1 MLKLVR
7 KDILLSLSNKYL
19 LNKWLFILIPMFV
32 LILGNNLTNSFI
44 NEYLIFQLPTVA
56 ALFSTFIFYTDKSIL
71 NNYALIQSLPVKRW
85 EYVISKYLLLFINYS
100 LIMGYILLMFKI
112 FLYFG
117 FRDTDYIGIVSVMEA
132 LIISLASFAV
142 TVPITFLFSGRFRSI
157 FIFPILSIVTLE
169 YTYEHGRGLNGLIQ
183 NLKEIKSP
191 IIIIII
197 YCISIGL
204 SIWIYNRKDLG

>member
-32 LILGNNLTNSFI
+32 LILGNNLTDSFI
-44 NEYLIFQLPTVA
+44 DEYLIFQVPTVA

-85 EYVISKYLLLFINYS
+85 EYVISKYLLLFISYS
-100 LIMGYILLMFKI
+100 LIIGYTLLMFKI
-112 FLYFG
+112 FIYVGL
-117 FRDTDYIGIVSVMEA
+117 RNSDYIGIVSVKEGI
-132 LIISLASFAV
+132 IISLASFAI

-157 FIFPILSIVTLE
+157 FNLIILGIITVE

-197 YCISIGL
+197 YCVSIGF